1 MRYRIRRARPQDL
14 PNISAIE
21 VAAARLLAGHAPE
34 SVLGETTSQDDLNEA
49 RRQGRRWIALADDAA
64 VGFAHV
70 VVQERDHAHLE
81 ELDVH
86 PEHGRRGLG
95 TRLVLSVCAWAGNS
109 GFAAVTRTTFRDV
122 SWNLPFFERLGFG
135 EVAADALSPSLRAI
149 VRDEARWGLESGASN
164 GHVAGGLPM
173 SEIQPQ
179 ADSSNEASLPSA
191 VFVPGLAGVVAVR
204 TRLSR
209 VDGMAGELV
218 IAGHRVEDLA
228 SRHGFE
234 AVCHLLWHGVL
245 PDERAL
251 ETLRVELGRR
261 RAAVYRFLLDGAFV
275 PLTDPMDSLRS
286 ALGRLESTGDA
297 IADAM
302 MLTAAVPVAN
312 AWWESRRTGRPAP
325 EPRPDL
331 TNAADYLRMITGRTP
346 SGPEERGM
354 DRYLV
359 TISDHGLNAS
369 TFTARIIA
377 STRSDPVSA
386 VVGAIGALKG
396 PLHGG
401 APGPVLEMLD
411 AIGDPSRARQWLLNE
426 FAAGN
431 RIMGMGHRV
440 YRVRDPR
447 AAVFERAIAEIQTN
461 RGHDDRLALARAIE
475 AEAEALLAARYPGRN
490 LKANVEFYTAV
501 LLETLGLPR
510 EIFAAT
516 FAAGR
521 IAGWAAHYIEQRE
534 EDRLIRPQ
542 SEYIGE
548 EPS

>member
-1 MRYRIRRARPQDL
+1 
-14 PNISAIE
+14 
-21 VAAARLLAGHAPE
+21 
-34 SVLGETTSQDDLNEA
+34 
-49 RRQGRRWIALADDAA
+49 
-64 VGFAHV
+64 
-70 VVQERDHAHLE
+70 
-81 ELDVH
+81 
-86 PEHGRRGLG
+86 
-95 TRLVLSVCAWAGNS
+95 
-109 GFAAVTRTTFRDV
+109 
-122 SWNLPFFERLGFG
+122 
-135 EVAADALSPSLRAI
+135 
-149 VRDEARWGLESGASN
+149 
-164 GHVAGGLPM
+164 M

-179 ADSSNEASLPSA
+179 AVSSNEASPPSA

-228 SRHGFE
+228 TRHGFE
-234 AVCHLLWHGVL
+234 AVCYLLWHGVL

-251 ETLRVELGRR
+251 ETLRAEFGRR
-261 RAAVYRFLLDGAFV
+261 RATVYRLLLDGAFV

-286 ALGRLESTGDA
+286 ALARLESSGDA
-297 IADAM
+297 LADAV

-312 AWWESRRTGRPAP
+312 AWWWARRTGRLAP

-369 TFTARIIA
+369 TFTARVIA
-377 STRSDPVSA
+377 STRSDMVSA
-386 VVGAIGALKG
+386 VVGAVGALKG

-411 AIGDPSRARQWLLNE
+411 AIADTSRARSWLMNE
-426 FAAGN
+426 LAAGN

-447 AAVFERAIAEIQTN
+447 AAVFERAIAEIRTN
-461 RGHDDRLALARAIE
+461 RGRDDRLALARAVE
-475 AEAEALLAARYPGRN
+475 AEAEALLAARYPDRK

-510 EIFAAT
+510 ETFTAT
-516 FAAGR
+516 FAVGR
-521 IAGWAAHYIEQRE
+521 VAGWTAHYMEQRE